1 MQNIPISERRIKNIL
16 ALLNQIIRYFQNAGY
31 IDKTCIFEVKRIAE
45 IPKRKTQILTLEQ
58 LAQLF
63 KITNKKYPYLTPI
76 IKKLITLKLPLN
88 AILTGDEQEKVRI
101 KQKIR
106 KDFHKIKQEMGLEN
120 YRLDD
125 LRFCKK

>member
-76 IKKLITLKLPLN
+76 IQKLITLKLPLN
-88 AILTGDEQEKVRI
+88 AILTGDEQEKERI

>member
-1 MQNIPISERRIKNIL
+1 MRGLEKREGKD
-16 ALLNQIIRYFQNAGY
+16 LNQIIRYFQNAGY

-76 IKKLITLKLPLN
+76 IQNLITLKLPLN
-88 AILTGDEQEKVRI
+88 AILTGDEQEKERI